1 MAREDG
7 TSIFAPTMPGG
18 EAADLWSLVGQ
29 EELLELGWRTHG
41 LVAGGTPSASSEEP
55 SR

>member
-7 TSIFAPTMPGG
+7 TALFAATMPGG
-18 EAADLWSLVGQ
+18 QAAGLWSVVGQ
-29 EELLELGWRTHG
+29 EELLELGWRAHW
-41 LVAGGTPSASSEEP
+41 LVASGSPSASSEEP